1 MFPEVWGGVA
11 LLGVGRNTRFRGF
24 RGNNPAVHS
33 CVCLCVCVCI
43 VVGVRASRLLP
54 SKGPFVA
61 AEATEFG

>member
-33 CVCLCVCVCI
+33 CVCLCVCVYC
-43 VVGVRASRLLP
+43 GGGQGKPAPSLKRLVRGR
-54 SKGPFVA
+54 
-61 AEATEFG
+61 